1 MSYTHTYIVVC
12 VHVGVWVHGCLFCL
26 CGLPS
31 FPSYLHMHEAS
42 VLYTCILMYSYV
54 YSKCALNDLH
64 LPLRVNLRYLLSCG
78 MMLSAVMV
86 FLFGS
91 VGPWL
96 KVYSVYYY
104 GVFWGLNG
112 E

>member
-1 MSYTHTYIVVC
+1 MKLEYTI
-12 VHVGVWVHGCLFCL
+12 
-26 CGLPS
+26 
-31 FPSYLHMHEAS
+31 MHNPY
-42 VLYTCILMYSYV
+42 VFRTFLY
-54 YSKCALNDLH
+54 
-64 LPLRVNLRYLLSCG
+64 LPLRVNLRYLLGCG

-112 E
+112 EQIVSVTDHNIIFVHWCGWCLYV